1 MYSSFIFVCSQCLYE
16 RNSPVMAIAKY
27 LFEKKHDMDTT
38 PHLSFLTFPAV
49 PKLWPIV
56 IE

>member
-27 LFEKKHDMDTT
+27 LFEKKHDMDTI